1 MLPVIYLHPLLHDGK
16 TFVRLGFAQDK
27 QLFWYLC
34 QQQEIIKYSKTYK
47 CLVTHYRKEPILKLE
62 EAIKGK
68 ATLDTSALERFAL
81 QTKAAERK
89 KAEGKVIVLP
99 LVHLI
104 PGLLEDKKILM
115 LQFRYR
121 RELSEFLRQQPFIHY
136 YGQGKCWY
144 IEQEKTSLSEVVA
157 LLQPH
162 ARLRID
168 PGLQPLDWETQKL
181 LITGNNKDWGS
192 MNPEPF
198 LDALIARDY
207 SPNTLSSYFSLL
219 GRFIKH
225 MAIRQAKDFEVL
237 KANSVNVYH
246 SRWMAEEEVCAGT
259 INQSVSALKFYM
271 QKVVGVSTEG
281 FELVRAKKDKKLPKV
296 ISLEEV
302 AAILSSP
309 ANLKHRCLLAFLYSG
324 GLRVEEV
331 LGLKVADIAW
341 ERKQL
346 WIRKG
351 KGKKDRVTMLSDS
364 LAVQL
369 KEYLRNYKPKSYLF
383 EGQFGGRYTSTSIR
397 KVLNIAM
404 KAAGIEKGYTPHCLR
419 HSFATHLLE
428 GGTDLR
434 YIQSLLGHESSK
446 TTEIYTHVSQKSL
459 QNIQSPLDK
468 LELWKNDAK
477 LSTKQPKT
485 YEGK

>member
-16 TFVRLGFAQDK
+16 TFVRISFAQDK
-27 QLFWYLC
+27 GLFWYLC
-34 QQQEIIKYSKTYK
+34 QQQGLIKYSKTYK
-47 CLVTHYRKEPILKLE
+47 CLLTHYRKEPLVKLKE
-62 EAIKGK
+62 VIKGK
-68 ATLDTSALERFAL
+68 ATLDTSALMRFAL
-81 QTKAAERK
+81 QTKAAEK
-89 KAEGKVIVLP
+89 KKVEEKVRVLP
-99 LVHLI
+99 LVHLL
-104 PGLLEDKKILM
+104 PGLLDDKKILM
-115 LQFRYR
+115 LEFRYR
-121 RELSEFLRQQPFIHY
+121 RALSEFLRQQPFIHY
-136 YGQGKCWY
+136 YSKGKCWY
-144 IEQEKTSLSEVVA
+144 VAQEKTSLSDVVA

-162 ARLRID
+162 VRLRID
-168 PGLQPLDWETQKL
+168 PSLQPLDWETQKL
-181 LITGNNKDWGS
+181 LITGNNKDWGK

-198 LDALIARDY
+198 LEALIARDY

-225 MAIRQAKDFEVL
+225 MAIQEAKDFEDL
-237 KANSVNVYH
+237 DTNSVNIYH

-259 INQSVSALKFYM
+259 INQSVNALKFYM
-271 QKVVGVSTEG
+271 QKVIGIPTGG
-281 FELVRAKKDKKLPKV
+281 FELIRAKKDKKLPKV

-309 ANLKHRCLLAFLYSG
+309 ANLKHRCLLALLYSG
-324 GLRVEEV
+324 GLRAEEV
-331 LGLKVADIAW
+331 LGLKVTDIAW

-351 KGKKDRVTMLSDS
+351 KGKKDRMTVLSDS

-369 KEYLRNYKPKSYLF
+369 KEYIRTYKPKEYVF
-383 EGQFGGRYTSTSIR
+383 EGQYGGRYTSSSLA
-397 KVLNIAM
+397 KVLKIAI
-404 KAAGIEKGYTPHCLR
+404 KAAGIKKHYTPHCLR

-468 LELWKNDAK
+468 LELWKNDTK
-477 LSTKQPKT
+477 LSEKTTK
-485 YEGK
+485 YI